1 MIFMRVFFYFMQKIH
16 HWFSLQELIDLVEY
30 SSPVFRVSSIQESY
44 VFCLN
49 ITKMH
54 YENFPVASLCIPQH
68 IRKYTAA
75 IYSFSRIADDIA
87 DEGSLEIDVEKQL
100 YYLQMMENHIT
111 ICFSQQYTGDN
122 PLWIALQDM
131 FCQTKISLTPF
142 LQLLKA
148 FKQDCVFTQPKSME
162 DVYDYCAHSAHP
174 VGDIILQ
181 LHKNKN
187 ETTIELS
194 NYICTGLQLANFLQ
208 DIYIDK
214 INGRTYIPKDFL
226 NGVSLHTDDI
236 ISDEVFN
243 HAFDMMYMKTKELFD
258 KGSQLICHLDSFRLR
273 CEIALIIEGG
283 NAILEITRAHRK
295 VLLSQKI
302 SLSVH
307 RILVTACKA
316 LIRVLR
322 SYT

>member
-1 MIFMRVFFYFMQKIH
+1 MRVFFYFMQKIH
-16 HWFSLQELIDLVEY
+16 QWFSLQELIELVEY
-30 SSPVFRVSSIQESY
+30 SSPIFKVSSVQESY

-54 YENFPVASLCIPQH
+54 YENFPVASLCIPHH

-87 DEGSLEIDVEKQL
+87 DEASLEIDVEKQL

-111 ICFSQQYTGDN
+111 ICSLHEYTGDN

-131 FCQTKISLTPF
+131 FYQTKISLKPF

-148 FKQDCVFTQPKSME
+148 FKQDCVFTQPESMK
-162 DVYDYCAHSAHP
+162 DVHDYCAHSANP

-214 INGRTYIPKDFL
+214 KNGRTYIPKDFL
-226 NGVSLHTDDI
+226 NGVSLHNEDI

-243 HAFDMMYMKTKELFD
+243 HAFDMMYMNTKELFD
-258 KGSQLICHLDSFRLR
+258 KGSQLVSHLHSFRLR

-283 NAILEITRAHRK
+283 NAILEITKAHRK
-295 VLLSQKI
+295 VLLSKKI
-302 SLSVH
+302 SLSAN
-307 RILVTACKA
+307 RILVLAYKA